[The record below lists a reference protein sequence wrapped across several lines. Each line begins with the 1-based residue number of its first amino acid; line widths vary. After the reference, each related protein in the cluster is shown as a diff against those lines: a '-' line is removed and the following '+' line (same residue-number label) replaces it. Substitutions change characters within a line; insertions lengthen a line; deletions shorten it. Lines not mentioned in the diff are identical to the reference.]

1 MSKLFRKKAEPDEA
15 AIDLTP
21 MLDVVFIMLIF
32 FIVTAS
38 FVSEDGFLVNRP
50 PPAPPQDTPPDARNA
65 VFVVTETNEI
75 WLEDRRIDVR
85 QVRANVEQIMAANP
99 EASVVV
105 RAHELSNAE
114 TYIGITDQ
122 AKQASGDPNFAASLV
137 TYNN

>member
-1 MSKLFRKKAEPDEA
+1 MSHLFRKKAQAEEA

-75 WLEDRRIDVR
+75 WLEDRRIDFR
-85 QVRANVEQIMAANP
+85 AVRANVERILAENP
-99 EASVVV
+99 EATVVV
-105 RAHELSNAE
+105 RAHELSDAL
-114 TYIGITDQ
+114 TYIRIMDQ
-122 AKQASGDPNFAASLV
+122 AKQAVGDPNFAASLV
-137 TYNN
+137 TYSN